1 MKIEIWSDIVCPFCY
16 IGKRRFERALA
27 AFEPK
32 DKIEVFYRSFQL
44 TPEVKTNPDISV
56 VHHLADK
63 KGISVEKAREM
74 TTYVTEQAALEGL
87 EYNMD
92 KAVVA
97 NTFRS
102 HRLLYHALAQ
112 GLQLAMKER
121 LLKAYFIEGKNI
133 DDIPTLMAL
142 SEEIG
147 VTGARG
153 VLEKD
158 SYSDEVKR
166 DILNSKQLGIQGV
179 PFFVFDRKYG
189 VSGAQDP
196 KVFLETIEQSYNEW
210 EEARLQSKG

>member
-1 MKIEIWSDIVCPFCY
+1 MKVEIWSDIVCPFCY

-27 AFEPK
+27 EFGQK
-32 DKIEVFYRSFQL
+32 DKIEVIYRSFQL
-44 TPEVKTNPDISV
+44 TPEVKTDPEISV
-56 VHHLADK
+56 VNHLAEK
-63 KGISVEKAREM
+63 KGISVEKALEM
-74 TTYVTEQAALEGL
+74 TAYVGEQAALEGL

-92 KAVVA
+92 NAIVA
-97 NTFRS
+97 NTFRC

-133 DDIPTLMAL
+133 DDIPTLIAL

-147 VTGARG
+147 VTGAKAI
-153 VLEKD
+153 LEND

-189 VSGAQDP
+189 VSGAQDS
-196 KVFLETIEQSYNEW
+196 KVFLETIKQSFKEW
-210 EEARLQSKG
+210 EEASVQSKE